1 MTLKKKS
8 LIVFDIDGTLTD
20 SVKEHQKAF
29 REALFDIGIS
39 EINSEFNSFK
49 HHTDSFIVKEIY
61 EHNQKSTFSTEMKK
75 HFESC
80 FFKRIKVIPFNEIRG
95 AKKLIEKLQ
104 KETGLAICY
113 ATGSLRKPAEH
124 KLKSIGIEFKEW
136 QLVASDKIYE
146 RENIIKQAIK
156 NSSENYKVD
165 KFEKVISVGDGL
177 WDLKAA
183 ENLKLEFI
191 GVGATNREL
200 LLQKGAK
207 RVLKDLTEFK
217 V

>member
-1 MTLKKKS
+1 MKKKS
-8 LIVFDIDGTLTD
+8 LIIFDIDGTLTD

-39 EINSEFNSFK
+39 EISSEFNSFK
-49 HHTDSFIVKEIY
+49 HHTDSFISKEIF
-61 EHNQKSTFSTEMKK
+61 EHNQKSTFSTEMRK
-75 HFESC
+75 HFQSC
-80 FFKRIKVIPFNEIRG
+80 LFNRIKVISFNEIKG

-104 KETGLAICY
+104 KETEFGICY

-146 RENIIKQAIK
+146 RENIIEQAIM
-156 NSSENYKVD
+156 NSSENYNVE
-165 KFEKVISVGDGL
+165 KFERVISVGDGI

-191 GVGATNREL
+191 GVGATNREF
-200 LLQKGAK
+200 LLQKGAR
-207 RVLKDLTEFK
+207 RVLKNLTEFK